1 MKNKYACAL
10 AAILLTLA
18 FCATIA
24 NYIYVEKTADYILDS
39 IDGLPVDISNASDSV
54 SEIREAWKERR
65 EILDLTLSKPALDK
79 VSLLIDELQI
89 AAEHHAES
97 DYKTAMARLRRAI
110 EDIRDPERIL
120 LRNIF

>member
-1 MKNKYACAL
+1 MKNKYACLL

-18 FCATIA
+18 FSATIA

-79 VSLLIDELQI
+79 VSLLIEELHI
-89 AAEHHAES
+89 AAAHNAES

>member
-1 MKNKYACAL
+1 MKNKYACLL

-18 FCATIA
+18 FSATIA

>member
-1 MKNKYACAL
+1 MKNKYACLL
-10 AAILLTLA
+10 AAILLTIA
-18 FCATIA
+18 FVATIA
-24 NYIYVEKTADYILDS
+24 NYIYVEKTAEYILDS

-89 AAEHHAES
+89 AAEHHVES

>member
-1 MKNKYACAL
+1 MKNKYACLL
-10 AAILLTLA
+10 AAILLTIA
-18 FCATIA
+18 FVATIG

-39 IDGLPVDISNASDSV
+39 IDGLPADISSASDSV
-54 SEIREAWKERR
+54 SKIREAWKERR

>member
-1 MKNKYACAL
+1 MKNKYACLL

-18 FCATIA
+18 FSATIA
-24 NYIYVEKTADYILDS
+24 NYIYVEKTTDYILDS

-120 LRNIF
+120 LKNIF

>member
-1 MKNKYACAL
+1 MKNKYACLL

-18 FCATIA
+18 FSATIA

-54 SEIREAWKERR
+54 SEIKEDWKERR

>member
-1 MKNKYACAL
+1 MKNKYACLL

-18 FCATIA
+18 FSATIA
-24 NYIYVEKTADYILDS
+24 NYIYVEKTTDYILDS

>member
-1 MKNKYACAL
+1 MKNKYACLL

-18 FCATIA
+18 FIATIA
-24 NYIYVEKTADYILDS
+24 NYIYVEKTTEYILDS
-39 IDGLPVDISNASDSV
+39 IDGLPVDISNASESV
-54 SEIREAWKERR
+54 SEIREAWKKRR

>member
-1 MKNKYACAL
+1 MKNKYACLL
-10 AAILLTLA
+10 AAILLTIA
-18 FCATIA
+18 FSATIA

-54 SEIREAWKERR
+54 SKIRDAWEERR

-79 VSLLIDELQI
+79 VSLLIEELHI
-89 AAEHHAES
+89 AAVHQAES

>member
-10 AAILLTLA
+10 AAILLTIA
-18 FCATIA
+18 FVATIA

>member
-1 MKNKYACAL
+1 MKNKYACLL
-10 AAILLTLA
+10 AAILLTIA
-18 FCATIA
+18 FVATIA
-24 NYIYVEKTADYILDS
+24 NYIYVEKTTEYILDS

-110 EDIRDPERIL
+110 EDIGDPERIL
-120 LRNIF
+120 LKNIF

>member
-10 AAILLTLA
+10 AASLLIVA
-18 FCATIA
+18 FGATIA

-54 SEIREAWKERR
+54 NEIREAWKERR

-97 DYKTAMARLRRAI
+97 DYKTSMARLRRAI

>member
-10 AAILLTLA
+10 AASLLIVA
-18 FCATIA
+18 FGATIA
-24 NYIYVEKTADYILDS
+24 NYIYVEKTAEYILDS
-39 IDGLPVDISNASDSV
+39 IDGLSADISSASDSV
-54 SEIREAWKERR
+54 SKIKEDWKERR

-79 VSLLIDELQI
+79 VSLLIEELHI
-89 AAEHHAES
+89 AAAHHAES